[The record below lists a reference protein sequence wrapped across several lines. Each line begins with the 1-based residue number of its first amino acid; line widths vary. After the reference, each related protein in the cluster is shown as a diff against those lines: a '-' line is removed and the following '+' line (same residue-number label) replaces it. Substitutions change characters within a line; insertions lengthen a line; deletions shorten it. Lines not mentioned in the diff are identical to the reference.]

1 MPERKMDS
9 RELGLV
15 LGQQLLGVDDLHY
28 GLWHEDIE
36 RRIGNLP
43 LAQQRYT
50 EFLFTALPD
59 PGEGVRVLD
68 VGCGTGHILTQLL
81 DRGYHVDGVSPAE
94 GLTRLVRQ
102 RLAERDG
109 HDTRIYASRFEDLPF
124 GKMAGRYDVILF
136 SESFQYIN
144 TDTAL
149 RESARLLK
157 AAGRMVICD
166 FFKTGAVP
174 RDSVEARL
182 IGGGHA
188 LATFYDKVKQSA
200 FDIRRD
206 EEITRLVSPNIDVL
220 NDCLLNTVKPA
231 GETLWRYF
239 SDHYPKLSWLA
250 ARLLR
255 RKLAR
260 LEDKYFSGRRDGAA
274 FERLKTYHLLV
285 LQRPIQ
291 Y

>member
-1 MPERKMDS
+1 MPENKMDS

-15 LGQQLLGVDDLHY
+15 LGQQLLGIDDLHY
-28 GLWHEDIE
+28 GLWQEDIE

-50 EFLFTALPD
+50 EFLFSALPEC
-59 PGEGVRVLD
+59 GEGTRVLD

-81 DRGYHVDGVSPAE
+81 DCGYHVDGVSPAE

-102 RLAERDG
+102 RLAARDG
-109 HDTRIYASRFEDLPF
+109 HDTRLYASRFEDLPF
-124 GKMAGRYDVILF
+124 EGMAGRYDAILF

-144 TDTAL
+144 MDTAL
-149 RESARLLK
+149 RETARLLK
-157 AAGRMVICD
+157 PDGRVIICD

-174 RDSVEARL
+174 RDSAEARL

-188 LATFYDKVKQSA
+188 LSTFYDKVAQSA

-206 EEITRLVSPNIDVL
+206 EDITRQVSPNIDVL

-231 GETLWRYF
+231 SETLWRYF
-239 SDHYPKLSWLA
+239 SDNYPKLSWLA

-255 RKLAR
+255 KRLAR
-260 LEDKYFSGRRDGAA
+260 LDAKYFSGRRDGAA

-285 LQRPIQ
+285 LQRSI